1 MVNDVHAPLV
11 LPALRGKV
19 GDWVYYT
26 CLIPMAELAERVGY
40 ARDIHQDKALSRLIQ
55 RSLEGKRAEQI
66 SEYLQRT
73 EERFFNSLVLA
84 TYDGHPE
91 WLEVQHLD
99 PQTPQARAVD
109 VDEQLAETLGFLS
122 LAGDE
127 RIFAVDGQH
136 RLAGI
141 KRAISN
147 GIDFGDERLPVI
159 FVAHIE
165 AKRERT
171 RRLFTVL
178 NKSAKAVKKSD
189 IIALD
194 EDDTM
199 AITARRMVET
209 HAWFSSPKIL
219 VEAGDAIP
227 RTNQTA
233 LTTLGNL
240 YDVLKIIFKHINGKG
255 RDAFLKYYRP
265 TDAQLD
271 KWFRIAV
278 KYFEALAETFPETML
293 LFSSTDPASVTRQ
306 FRGEFGGHALFRP
319 FGLSA
324 FTTVAVAFAKAH
336 GLSLPDAVK
345 ALGVL
350 PMSLDERPYA
360 EVLWDPERQ
369 KMISSGKRLTV
380 DLLAYMAGLPID
392 RVKLRLAYA
401 KALGRDNVRLPSVL
415 IDAIDVG

>member
-1 MVNDVHAPLV
+1 MVNQKHTPLV
-11 LPALRGKV
+11 LPALRGKI

-26 CLIPMAELAERVGY
+26 CLIPLAELASRVGY
-40 ARDIHQDKALSRLIQ
+40 ARDIHQDRELSRLIQ
-55 RSLEGKRAEQI
+55 RSLDGKRAEQI
-66 SEYLQRT
+66 SEYLERT

-99 PQTPQARAVD
+99 PQTPQARAAE
-109 VDEQLAETLGFLS
+109 VDEQSAETLGFLS
-122 LAGDE
+122 LSGDE

-141 KRAISN
+141 KRAILD
-147 GIDFGDERLPVI
+147 GMKFGDERLPVI

-171 RRLFTVL
+171 RRLFTTL

-209 HAWFSSPKIL
+209 HPWFASPKIL
-219 VEAGDAIP
+219 VEVSDAIP
-227 RTNQTA
+227 RSNQTA

-240 YDVLKIIFKHINGKG
+240 YDVLKIIFRHINGKG
-255 RDAFLKYYRP
+255 RDSFLRFYRP
-265 TDAQLD
+265 SDAQLD
-271 KWFRIAV
+271 KYFNIAV
-278 KYFEALAETFPETML
+278 KYFEAVAETFPQTGQ
-293 LFSSTDPASVTRQ
+293 LFTSTNPASITKNN
-306 FRGEFGGHALFRP
+306 RGEFGGHALFRP

-324 FTTVAVAFAKAH
+324 FTTVAVAFAKH
-336 GLSLPDAVK
+336 HSLSLPEAVR

-369 KMISSGKRLTV
+369 KMISSGKRLTI
-380 DLLAYMAGLPID
+380 DLLSHMAGLPID
-392 RVKLRLAYA
+392 RTKLRLAYA
-401 KALGRDNVRLPSVL
+401 KALGRDNVRLPGIL
-415 IDAIDVG
+415 IDPIDPS